1 MPIRKGGPRVCR
13 VSSAAEPSSFE
24 GQHVM
29 GVFVSYSS
37 RDRDAVKR
45 EEHLWLDQRLGGS
58 DAWWRAC

>member
-1 MPIRKGGPRVCR
+1 
-13 VSSAAEPSSFE
+13 
-24 GQHVM
+24 M